1 MRSAFGL
8 DVSSISSV
16 CEGCYP
22 LDRGCADA
30 RHVCASREVGAKC
43 GACRWAVHQALSSGY
58 DPCGGGGSRLLL
70 VAGLLAVALTLSD
83 MGAVS
88 RSLGS
93 GNGKACVFS
102 GR

>member
-1 MRSAFGL
+1 M
-8 DVSSISSV
+8 V
-16 CEGCYP
+16 
-22 LDRGCADA
+22 
-30 RHVCASREVGAKC
+30 ASRKMGAMGIAASLCWALDSGEVS
-43 GACRWAVHQALSSGY
+43 WAVRGN
-58 DPCGGGGSRLLL
+58 RMLL